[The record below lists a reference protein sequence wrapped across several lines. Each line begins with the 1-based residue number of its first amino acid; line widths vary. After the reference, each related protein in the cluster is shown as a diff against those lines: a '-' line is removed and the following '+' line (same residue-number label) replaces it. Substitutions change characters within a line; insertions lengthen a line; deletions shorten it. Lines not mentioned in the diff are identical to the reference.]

1 MGSLGSKTQIL
12 YFWNSYSKLAI
23 KNYTKGLQSG
33 FPHPV
38 RSSSPDF
45 RNENENKSK
54 RPLLTFVFVLLIFQM

>member
-1 MGSLGSKTQIL
+1 MCSLGSKTQIL

-23 KNYTKGLQSG
+23 KNYTKGLQPG

-38 RSSSPDF
+38 RLSSPDF